1 MQNIESFSKTFGM
14 KPGTGTLFKILLL
27 ILALVGTFVAMR
39 GATTD
44 NVVKAFSALGIEP
57 GAPGSPGLQ
66 PGGAALQE
74 GEERRTLCLTRIHAI
89 RFPDGRSVVEVKQ
102 GLKLDWTAEEGG
114 KTRSL
119 GYLEVEKWL
128 SLHCQFVAKPA
139 PAPADDEITPQTEP
153 KPFVEIEFIDK
164 STWSLHKS
172 GDVIFAVSDPKDRFY
187 SSDLETAL
195 DELRTL
201 AGFPVDSEPQ

>member
-1 MQNIESFSKTFGM
+1 M
-14 KPGTGTLFKILLL
+14 KSSVGLYVKIILL
-27 ILALVGTFVAMR
+27 IIGLVLTFMAIR
-39 GATTD
+39 GITTD
-44 NVVKAFSALGIEP
+44 SVHEAFSALGIEP
-57 GAPGSPGLQ
+57 GAAGSPGLQ
-66 PGGAALQE
+66 PGGARLQE

-89 RFPDGRSVVEVKQ
+89 RFPDGRAVVEVKQ

-139 PAPADDEITPQTEP
+139 AAPSDEEITPQTEP
-153 KPFVEIEFIDK
+153 QPFVDIEFIDK
-164 STWSLHKS
+164 TTWSLSKS

-187 SSDLETAL
+187 STDLETAL